1 MLLIDDQM
9 NMSLTKGDTA
19 TIHIL
24 VKDASG
30 GTYNYSNDQSMKFC
44 VKEDYADAPVIEIS
58 IPLNTGI
65 LSIASANTS
74 SLDAGDYYYDM
85 HLVTA
90 GGDVCTFIAN
100 KRFTILPEAHL
111 GS

>member
-1 MLLIDDQM
+1 MLIIDEQM

-19 TIHIL
+19 TIHIT
-24 VKDASG
+24 VRDASG

-44 VKEDYADAPVIEIS
+44 VKEDYADAPIIEIS
-58 IPLNTGI
+58 IPLYSGDLTIG
-65 LSIASANTS
+65 AADTFTR
-74 SLDAGDYYYDM
+74 DPGDYFYDI
-85 HLVTA
+85 HLITA